1 MASSPRSWCRRTGW
15 GWLRQSF
22 FGGVSAASVVG
33 VPLASFIATL
43 AGWRH
48 AFLAVALL
56 SLAAA
61 AVLCSTLPALAA
73 SIPVRLGVYRD
84 IFRNPLL
91 CGLYGATA
99 CIITAHFAAFTYVEP
114 LLITLQGVPATALS
128 GLLLLV
134 RGFRAGG

>member
-1 MASSPRSWCRRTGW
+1 M
-15 GWLRQSF
+15 
-22 FGGVSAASVVG
+22 
-33 VPLASFIATL
+33 
-43 AGWRH
+43 
-48 AFLAVALL
+48 ALL

-114 LLITLQGVPATALS
+114 LLITLQEYRRPPSPACCCCQGFPGWWVTLS
-128 GLLLLV
+128 RVSLSTV
-134 RGFRAGG
+134 I